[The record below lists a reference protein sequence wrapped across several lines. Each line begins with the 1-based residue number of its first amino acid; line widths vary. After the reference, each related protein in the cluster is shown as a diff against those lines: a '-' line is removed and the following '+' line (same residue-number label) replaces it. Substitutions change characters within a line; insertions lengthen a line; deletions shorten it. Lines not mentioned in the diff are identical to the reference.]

1 MVKHYNKWSALF
13 GGWFGLHRYMAGEIG
28 MGIVYTC
35 TSGLFGIGWIVDTIK
50 AFSDSQTKS
59 ENPDS
64 QFTKLGV
71 VPEKT
76 FSFQAAGFRF
86 KCRFPNTRFDER
98 QFILVRSHVGDSV
111 SLRQYEWEGKPAIAL
126 ISDKYGADLGV
137 VPASHVNTILK
148 LTEKYDV
155 IGKIIDLER
164 IEYRKEF
171 YTKCDIELSCFDKQS
186 SANIDKI
193 EE

>member
-1 MVKHYNKWSALF
+1 MIKKIL
-13 GGWFGLHRYMAGEIG
+13 G
-28 MGIVYTC
+28 
-35 TSGLFGIGWIVDTIK
+35 GLFIIAGTGALVGAGRPHPDIATGIIAIGVGVYLIYRSKKKVAPEK
-50 AFSDSQTKS
+50 AEKSTTSLQTRK
-59 ENPDS
+59 P
-64 QFTKLGV
+64 V
-71 VPEKT
+71 KT

-86 KCRFPNTRFDER
+86 KCRFPNKRFDER
-98 QFILVRSHVGDSV
+98 QAILIRSHVGDCI
-111 SLRQYEWEGKPAIAL
+111 SLQQYEWEGKSALAL